1 MEFIAKFIMKNRMSA
16 MAVASSLA
24 LLSIIMPPISI
35 VSSAAVALVTLR
47 RGANEGLLV
56 LLSASIAAA
65 TLGFIVLG
73 DYQFAIAYA
82 LILWT
87 PVWLLSI
94 VLREGKHLS
103 LALEIAAVLGV
114 LAVIGVYLFIPDPA
128 AYWQE
133 ILAVMIEPMR
143 QAQDIPLEQLENTI
157 TTVAKYMT
165 GILAAGSITGLLLG
179 LLLARWWQ
187 SKLYNPG
194 GFKAEYL
201 SLQMSQRFTLATLLV
216 VLVAFLT
223 SEGISEVAANIGVI
237 LFMLYS
243 FIGMA
248 IIHSLIS
255 VMKAKRFLLPAFYL
269 LVFVIPHIVLPV
281 AIIGLTDTW
290 LNLRKNIQPPTSTD

>member
-1 MEFIAKFIMKNRMSA
+1 MSA

-24 LLSIIMPPISI
+24 LLSIVMPPISI

-56 LLSASIAAA
+56 LLSSSVASAA
-65 TLGFIVLG
+65 LGIVVMG
-73 DYQFAIAYA
+73 DYQFAVAYA

-114 LAVIGVYLFIPDPA
+114 LAILGFYLFIPNPA
-128 AYWQE
+128 EYWQE

-143 QAQDIPLEQLENTI
+143 QAQDIPLQQLEATVS
-157 TTVAKYMT
+157 TVAKYMT
-165 GILAAGSITGLLLG
+165 GILAAGSVTGLLLG

-216 VLVAFLT
+216 ILIAFLT
-223 SEGISEVAANIGVI
+223 SDGISEVAANIGVI

-243 FIGMA
+243 FVGMA
-248 IIHSLIS
+248 IVHSLIS
-255 VMKAKRFLLPAFYL
+255 VMKAKRFLLPLFYL

-290 LNLRKNIQPPTSTD
+290 LNLRKNIKPPTSAD

>member
-1 MEFIAKFIMKNRMSA
+1 MSA

-24 LLSIIMPPISI
+24 LLSIVMPPISI

-56 LLSASIAAA
+56 LLSSSVASAA
-65 TLGFIVLG
+65 LGIVVMG
-73 DYQFAIAYA
+73 DYQFAVAYA

-103 LALEIAAVLGV
+103 LALEIAAVIGV
-114 LAVIGVYLFIPDPA
+114 LAILGFYLFIPNPA
-128 AYWQE
+128 EYWQE

-143 QAQDIPLEQLENTI
+143 QAQDIPLQQLEATVS
-157 TTVAKYMT
+157 TVAKYMT
-165 GILAAGSITGLLLG
+165 GILAAGSVTGLLLG

-216 VLVAFLT
+216 ILIAFLT
-223 SEGISEVAANIGVI
+223 SDGISEVAANIGVI

-243 FIGMA
+243 FVGMA
-248 IIHSLIS
+248 IVHSLIS
-255 VMKAKRFLLPAFYL
+255 VMKAKRFLLPLFYL

-290 LNLRKNIQPPTSTD
+290 LNLRKNIKPPTSAD

>member
-1 MEFIAKFIMKNRMSA
+1 MSA
-16 MAVASSLA
+16 MTVASSLA

-56 LLSASIAAA
+56 LLSACVASA
-65 TLGFIVLG
+65 TLGFIVMG
-73 DYQFAIAYA
+73 DYQFAVAYA

-103 LALEIAAVLGV
+103 LALEIAAALGI
-114 LAVIGVYLFIPDPA
+114 LAILGFYLFIPNPA
-128 AYWQE
+128 EYWQA
-133 ILAVMIEPMR
+133 ILAIMVEPIR
-143 QAQDIPLEQLENTI
+143 QAQDIPLEQLESTM

-194 GFKAEYL
+194 GFKTEYL

-216 VLVAFLT
+216 ILIAFLT
-223 SEGISEVAANIGVI
+223 SGSISEIAANIGVI

-243 FIGMA
+243 FVGMA
-248 IIHSLIS
+248 IVHSLIS
-255 VMKAKRFLLPAFYL
+255 VMKAKRFLLPLFYL
-269 LVFVIPHIVLPV
+269 LAFVVPQLVLPV
-281 AIIGLTDTW
+281 AIIGLSDTW
-290 LNLRKNIQPPTSTD
+290 LNLRKNIKPPTSAN

>member
-1 MEFIAKFIMKNRMSA
+1 VEFIAKFIMKNRMSA

-24 LLSIIMPPISI
+24 LLSILMPPISI

-47 RGANEGLLV
+47 RGAIEGLWV
-56 LLSASIAAA
+56 LISASVASAA
-65 TLGFIVLG
+65 LGIVVLG
-73 DYQFAIAYA
+73 DYQFALAYA
-82 LILWT
+82 LILWL

-94 VLREGKHLS
+94 ALREGKHLS
-103 LALEIAAVLGV
+103 LAIEIAAVLGV
-114 LAVIGVYLFIPDPA
+114 FAVLGFYLFVPSPL

-133 ILAVMIEPMR
+133 ILALMIEPMR
-143 QAQDIPLEQLENTI
+143 QAQDIPLEQIEATI
-157 TTVAKYMT
+157 KTVSKYMT
-165 GILAAGSITGLLLG
+165 GILAAGSVTGLLLG

-201 SLQMSQRFTLATLLV
+201 SLHMSQRFTLATLLV
-216 VLVAFLT
+216 FLIAFLA
-223 SEGISEVAANIGVI
+223 SGSIAEVASNVAVI

-248 IIHSLIS
+248 VAHSLIAG
-255 VMKAKRFLLPAFYL
+255 MQAKRFLLPAFYM
-269 LVFVIPHIVLPV
+269 LVFVVPQVVIPV

-290 LNLRKNIQPPTSTD
+290 LNLRKHIKPPTGTE

>member
-1 MEFIAKFIMKNRMSA
+1 